1 MNSWTFNN
9 NYILFFF
16 ILLLTFTTCQKT
28 PSRTDVDPE
37 YVTAVQEWHSNRIKA
52 LTAPD
57 SWLSL
62 AGLFWLK
69 QGENRFGS
77 HRSNDFVFPNDK
89 APEFMGLF
97 FLEDDRVRVKI
108 NKGVNVTAKDTPV
121 TEMPLQSD
129 ETGDPP
135 ILSWGTL
142 SWYIIKRGDKY
153 GVRLRDSEHPRLK
166 EFKGIKTYP
175 IDPEWRVTARFEPYD
190 PPRQINVPNVL
201 GTISEE
207 PSPGALVFDIKGK
220 TYRLDPVAEPGAKRY
235 FIIFA
240 DETSGRETYDAGR
253 FLYIDAPGEDG
264 TTIIDFNKAYN
275 PPCAFSPFAT
285 CPLPPSQNRLAVK
298 ITAGEKNYES
308 GH

>member
-1 MNSWTFNN
+1 MKLFKKIT
-9 NYILFFF
+9 LFFL
-16 ILLLTFTTCQKT
+16 IPLIALTFCQKQG
-28 PSRTDVDPE
+28 SRIDVDPQ
-37 YVTAVQEWHSNRIKA
+37 YVTAVQEWHKNRIEA

-77 HRSNDFVFPNDK
+77 HKSNDFVFPEDR
-89 APEFMGLF
+89 APEFMGSF
-97 FLEDDRVRVKI
+97 FLQGSEVRVKI
-108 NKGVNVTAKDTPV
+108 NKGIDVLAYETPV

-129 ETGDPP
+129 ETGEPTF
-135 ILSWGTL
+135 LSYGTL
-142 SWYIIKRGDKY
+142 SWYVIKRGDKY
-153 GVRLRDSEHPRLK
+153 GVRLRDSENPRLI
-166 EFKGIKTYP
+166 EFKGIDIYP
-175 IDPEWRVTARFEPYD
+175 VDPVWRLTARFEPYD
-190 PPRQINVPNVL
+190 PPRKINVPNVL

-207 PSPGALVFDIKGK
+207 TSPGALVFDIKGK
-220 TYRLDPVAEPGAKRY
+220 TYRLDPVAEPGAKRF

-240 DETSGRETYDAGR
+240 DETNGRETYGAGR
-253 FLYIDAPGEDG
+253 FLYIDAPGQDG

-285 CPLPPSQNRLAVK
+285 CPLPPAQNRLAVK
-298 ITAGEKNYES
+298 ITAGEKNYEG